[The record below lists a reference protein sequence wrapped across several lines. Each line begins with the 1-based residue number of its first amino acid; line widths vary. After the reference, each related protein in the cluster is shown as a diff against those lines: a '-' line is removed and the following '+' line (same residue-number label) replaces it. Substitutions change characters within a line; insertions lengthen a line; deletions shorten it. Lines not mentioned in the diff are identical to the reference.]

1 MSFIDSYR
9 RDVLRHNQEI
19 SKLQRDKGYEAGKRA
34 DLQRRIAS
42 DSEAASRSSSPSTK
56 QSKLRDIERH
66 QRDIASVERRIA
78 DYESKIAREQERM
91 ADAQKKLSQEED
103 REFQKREREQENAS
117 RAQETRMRA
126 ITGKLQ
132 THDTLHA
139 HTFAELRRLS
149 DLPEKITVLF
159 LAANPLD
166 QNQLR
171 LDEEA
176 RAITETI
183 RKSKHR
189 DSVQL
194 ISAWAVRPPDV
205 LQELNERKPEI
216 VHFSGHGSDRDEIV
230 FQDDQGQA
238 KLVSKEAI
246 VQLMMACSGNIRL
259 VFFNTCYSHNQAEA
273 VVQHVEAAIGMKTS
287 IGDEPARIFASQFY
301 SAIGFGLSVEK
312 AFQQARALVMME
324 GVGEEDTP
332 ELFVRPGLSHADII
346 IVRPTDAT
354 ESPI

>member
-9 RDVLRHNQEI
+9 RDIQRHSAEI
-19 SKLQRDKGYEAGKRA
+19 SRLQRDKGREAGKRA
-34 DLQRRIAS
+34 DIQRRIS
-42 DSEAASRSSSPSTK
+42 RDSESASRASSSSSR

-66 QRDIASVERRIA
+66 QRDLANVEKNIAG
-78 DYESKIAREQERM
+78 YEDKIAREQQRLG
-91 ADAQKKLSQEED
+91 DAQKKLTQEEE
-103 REFQKREREQENAS
+103 REFKKREREQENQT
-117 RAQETRMRA
+117 RAHETRMRT
-126 ITGKLQ
+126 ITSKLQ

-139 HTFAELRRLS
+139 HTVAELRRLKE
-149 DLPEKITVLF
+149 LPEKITVLF

-166 QNQLR
+166 QEQLR
-171 LDEEA
+171 LDEEV
-176 RAITETI
+176 RAITDTI

-205 LQELNERKPEI
+205 LQELNERKPAI

-246 VQLMMACSGNIRL
+246 VQLMMACSGDIRL

-287 IGDEPARIFASQFY
+287 IGDDAARVFASQFY
-301 SAIGFGLSVEK
+301 SAIGFGLSVEVAFSQAK
-312 AFQQARALVMME
+312 ALLMME
-324 GVGEEDTP
+324 GIGEQDTP
-332 ELFVRPGLSHADII
+332 ELFVRAGMSAADVV
-346 IVRPTDAT
+346 IVRPPNAA
-354 ESPI
+354 ESFL